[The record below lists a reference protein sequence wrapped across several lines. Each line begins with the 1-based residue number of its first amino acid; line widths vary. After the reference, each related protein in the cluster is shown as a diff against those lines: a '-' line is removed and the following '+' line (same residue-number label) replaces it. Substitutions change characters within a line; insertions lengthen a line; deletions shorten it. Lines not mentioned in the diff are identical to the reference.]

1 MLDKEEN
8 VSLAIDLDAAIG
20 FLIGL
25 LNIPS
30 PTGYHEEA
38 IAYVRN
44 AFAALS
50 LPGLT
55 MQQNSK
61 GALIATLPG
70 RSASAPRALAAHVD
84 TLGAMVCEIK
94 SNGRLMLTQIGGYA
108 WQSIEGE
115 NVTVSC
121 VGSGQRY
128 RGTVQTINPSVHTS
142 PKVREEKREQER
154 MEVRLDVRKASKDE
168 TLALGIDV
176 GDFVFLD
183 PRVELTRTGYIKS
196 RHLDDKAGV
205 AVLYGALVAL
215 KQAAALPAQRTSF
228 FISNYEEVGHGAATG
243 IPHDAVDLLVVDM
256 AASTTGEHQN
266 SDEYSVGIC
275 AKDSSGPYDLPTR
288 RKLVELCR
296 SDNIPYKIDTYPFY
310 GSDGSA
316 FLRAGGDV
324 RVGLIGPGLD
334 ASHGYE
340 RTHRDSLEATIR
352 LATSY
357 LLAGEIH

>member
-1 MLDKEEN
+1 MPVTVDT
-8 VSLAIDLDAAIG
+8 DASIA
-20 FLIGL
+20 FLTGL
-25 LNIPS
+25 LNTPS

-38 IAYVRN
+38 IAYVRQ
-44 AFAALS
+44 AFTDLR

-55 MQQNSK
+55 LAANSK
-61 GALIATLPG
+61 GALIATLAG
-70 RSASAPRALAAHVD
+70 HSASAPRALAAHID
-84 TLGAMVCEIK
+84 TLGAMVCEVK

-115 NVTVSC
+115 NITILSTST
-121 VGSGQRY
+121 GKRI
-128 RGTVQTINPSVHTS
+128 RGTAQTTNPSVHTS
-142 PKVREEKREQER
+142 SKMREAKREQEN
-154 MEVRLDVRKASKDE
+154 MEVRIDARTKTKEE
-168 TLALGIDV
+168 TIALGVDV

-183 PRVELTRTGYIKS
+183 PRVELSNDYIKS

-205 AVLYGALVAL
+205 AVLYGALLAL
-215 KQAAALPAQRTSF
+215 KQGAVAPAQRTTF

-243 IPHDAVDLLVVDM
+243 IPEDVVDLLVVDM

-266 SDEYSVGIC
+266 SDEYSAGIC
-275 AKDSSGPYDLPTR
+275 AKDSSGPYDLQMR
-288 RKLVELCR
+288 RRLVQICQQEQ
-296 SDNIPYKIDTYPFY
+296 IPYKIDTYPFY

-340 RTHRDSLEATIR
+340 RTHRDSLEATTR
-352 LATSY
+352 LAVSY
-357 LLAGEIH
+357 LLSGV